1 MTAPEGRCAR
11 VGAASGS
18 RLPVDSLPQ
27 GWHTESLRFER
38 MQKMAENTTQHCHRL
53 ARPRPTPEAPPR
65 KAAKRVAHPTGTLGP
80 RRPSRHAPSGN
91 AAGASC
97 PRLPPPS
104 PPPRSK
110 HPVGPDRSPR
120 RLHVSGADGA
130 APVDSHTQRTTPAR
144 GGRGAVSATPWGDH
158 VNHAI
163 QPESPANKQQTRVPG
178 CIPSPKPRRS
188 TL

>member
-97 PRLPPPS
+97 PRLPS
-104 PPPRSK
+104 PPRSK